1 MSITSCYEA
10 LANVLAAAS
19 SAKVKFTKIPTNPPA
34 RLPALIVQWTSTQP
48 AALSY
53 QTMGS
58 RNARQRNHDFNAILV
73 IGRSGDTA
81 NEDAD
86 ARAKAEL
93 LVAGIDANTSLSGAC
108 VEATI
113 LSASPQ
119 VVTWDEQP
127 LYGVSVRVR
136 VLEDS

>member
-1 MSITSCYEA
+1 MSITTCYEA
-10 LANVLAAAS
+10 LANVLATAS
-19 SAKVKFTKIPTNPPA
+19 GAKVKFTKIPTAPPA
-34 RLPALIVQWTSTQP
+34 RLPALIVQWTSTTP
-48 AALSY
+48 AALSF
-53 QTMGS
+53 QTLNT
-58 RNARQRNHDFNAILV
+58 RNARQRNHDFNAILLL
-73 IGRSGDTA
+73 GRSGDTA

-93 LVAGIDANTSLSGAC
+93 MVAGVDANTSLSGVC

-119 VVTWDEQP
+119 VVTWDEQS

-136 VLEDS
+136 ILEDA